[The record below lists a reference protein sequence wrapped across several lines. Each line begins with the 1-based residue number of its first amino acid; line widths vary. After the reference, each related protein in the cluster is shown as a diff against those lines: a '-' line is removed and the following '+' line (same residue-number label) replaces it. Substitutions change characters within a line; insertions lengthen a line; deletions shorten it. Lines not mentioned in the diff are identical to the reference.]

1 MLTTIQE
8 MKFFLR
14 TGFGNS
20 TDFASS
26 KFKIK
31 TQGLCQG
38 NEASPAGWA
47 VVSICI
53 FNAHKKRG
61 HGAHFICP
69 ITQPRSHIVGVIFVK
84 DMDLVHFRTDVYEGR
99 EDTFYELQEANV
111 NWGKLFLAS
120 GGVLKPSKCFV
131 HLSSS
136 NLGLMAPGTMRRMR
150 KRRSSMG

>member
-1 MLTTIQE
+1 
-8 MKFFLR
+8 
-14 TGFGNS
+14 
-20 TDFASS
+20 
-26 KFKIK
+26 
-31 TQGLCQG
+31 
-38 NEASPAGWA
+38 
-47 VVSICI
+47 
-53 FNAHKKRG
+53 
-61 HGAHFICP
+61 
-69 ITQPRSHIVGVIFVK
+69 
-84 DMDLVHFRTDVYEGR
+84 MDLVHFRTDVYEGR